1 MLLKCTNGGLTGEYM
16 AKKNKAF
23 EALSTIKQDNKSGF
37 YESLTP
43 EQREILHDLADIWK
57 ENPEEIKTRTWQR
70 VTNTFGPLLGRPRLA
85 VSTFKRAVM
94 ELADG
99 KLKRK

>member
-1 MLLKCTNGGLTGEYM
+1 MSKTKDNVIDILN
-16 AKKNKAF
+16 
-23 EALSTIKQDNKSGF
+23 SIRQDSRSGF

-43 EQREILHDLADIWK
+43 EQREIMHDLADIWK
-57 ENPEEIKTRTWQR
+57 DNPEEIRTRTWQR

-85 VSTFKRAVM
+85 VSTLKRAVM

>member
-1 MLLKCTNGGLTGEYM
+1 MTGNLTGEQM
-16 AKKNKAF
+16 SKTKDKVIDVLN
-23 EALSTIKQDNKSGF
+23 SIKQDNKSGF

-43 EQREILHDLADIWK
+43 EQREIVHDLADIWK
-57 ENPEEIKTRTWQR
+57 NNPEEIKTRTWQR
-70 VTNTFGPLLGRPRLA
+70 VTTTFGPMLGRPRLA
-85 VSTFKRAVM
+85 VSTLKRAVM

>member
-1 MLLKCTNGGLTGEYM
+1 M
-16 AKKNKAF
+16 AKNKAI
-23 EALSTIKQDNKSGF
+23 EILKTVRQDNKSGV
-37 YESLTP
+37 YDSLTS
-43 EQREILHDLADIWK
+43 EQKEIVHDLADIWG

-70 VTNTFGPLLGRPRLA
+70 VTATFGPLLGRPRLA
-85 VSTFKRAVM
+85 VSTLKRAVM

>member
-1 MLLKCTNGGLTGEYM
+1 MS
-16 AKKNKAF
+16 KKNRAM
-23 EALSTIKQDNKSGF
+23 ETLRTIKQDNRSGF

-43 EQREILHDLADIWK
+43 EQREIIHDLADIWR
-57 ENPEEIKTRTWQR
+57 ENPEEIQTRTWQR
-70 VTNTFGPLLGRPRLA
+70 VTSTFGPLLGRPRLA
-85 VSTFKRAVM
+85 VSTLRRAVT

>member
-1 MLLKCTNGGLTGEYM
+1 M
-16 AKKNKAF
+16 AKNKAI
-23 EALSTIKQDNKSGF
+23 EILKTVRQDNKSGF
-37 YESLTP
+37 YDSLTS
-43 EQREILHDLADIWK
+43 EQKEIVHDLADIWG

-70 VTNTFGPLLGRPRLA
+70 VTATFGPLLGRPRLA
-85 VSTFKRAVM
+85 VSTLKRAVM

>member
-1 MLLKCTNGGLTGEYM
+1 MS
-16 AKKNKAF
+16 KKNKAM
-23 EALSTIKQDNKSGF
+23 ETLRNIKQDNRSGF

-43 EQREILHDLADIWK
+43 EQREILHDLADIWR

-70 VTNTFGPLLGRPRLA
+70 VTGTFGPLLGRPRLA
-85 VSTFKRAVM
+85 VSTLRRAVM

>member
-1 MLLKCTNGGLTGEYM
+1 MP
-16 AKKNKAF
+16 KNKAT
-23 EALSTIKQDNKSGF
+23 EALKSIKQDNKSGF

-70 VTNTFGPLLGRPRLA
+70 VTNTFGPMLGRPRLA

>member
-1 MLLKCTNGGLTGEYM
+1 MS
-16 AKKNKAF
+16 KKNKAM
-23 EALSTIKQDNKSGF
+23 ETLRNIKQDNRSGF
-37 YESLTP
+37 YESLTQ
-43 EQREILHDLADIWK
+43 EQREILHDLADIWR

-70 VTNTFGPLLGRPRLA
+70 VTSTFGPLLGRPRLA
-85 VSTFKRAVM
+85 VSTLRRAVM

>member
-1 MLLKCTNGGLTGEYM
+1 M
-16 AKKNKAF
+16 AKNKAIDT
-23 EALSTIKQDNKSGF
+23 LKSIKQDNKSGF

-57 ENPEEIKTRTWQR
+57 NNPEEIKTRTWHR
-70 VTNTFGPLLGRPRLA
+70 VTATFGPLLNRPRLA

>member
-1 MLLKCTNGGLTGEYM
+1 MSKTGDKVIEVL
-16 AKKNKAF
+16 N
-23 EALSTIKQDNKSGF
+23 SIKQDSRSGF

-43 EQREILHDLADIWK
+43 EQREIIHDLSDVWK
-57 ENPEEIKTRTWQR
+57 DKPEEIRTRTWQR
-70 VTNTFGPLLGRPRLA
+70 VTSTFGPLLGRPRLA
-85 VSTFKRAVM
+85 VSTLKRAVM

>member
-1 MLLKCTNGGLTGEYM
+1 MSKTKDKVIDILN
-16 AKKNKAF
+16 
-23 EALSTIKQDNKSGF
+23 SIRQDSRSGF

-43 EQREILHDLADIWK
+43 EQREIMHDLADIWK
-57 ENPEEIKTRTWQR
+57 DNPEEIRTRTWQR
-70 VTNTFGPLLGRPRLA
+70 VTNTFGPLLGRPWLA
-85 VSTFKRAVM
+85 VSTLKRAVM